1 MPNPLEDILRNR
13 EEEPVEDE
21 ADRKNDEWFKKTYL
35 DLIQDYPDSWVA
47 VCDQK
52 VVAHAG
58 TRAGAETKAREAVG
72 DRRCSFYFIEPSD
85 IRIGLS

>member
-1 MPNPLEDILRNR
+1 MPNPLDILRMSD
-13 EEEPVEDE
+13 EEPVEDE
-21 ADRKNDEWFKKTYL
+21 IDKKNDEWFKTAYL

-47 VCDQK
+47 VCDQR

-58 TRAGAETKAREAVG
+58 TRAGAEAKAKEAVG
-72 DRRCSFYFIEPSD
+72 DRRCSLYFIEPSD